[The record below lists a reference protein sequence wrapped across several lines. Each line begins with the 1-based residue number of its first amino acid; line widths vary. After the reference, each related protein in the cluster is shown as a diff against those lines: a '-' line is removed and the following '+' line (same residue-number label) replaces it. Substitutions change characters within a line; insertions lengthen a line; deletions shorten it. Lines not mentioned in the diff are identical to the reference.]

1 MKDAETYYVDYLPVG
16 AIVIVKGN
24 VKKIAVMSRGVM
36 TKIAG
41 ELVRFDYGGV
51 FYPEGIMGENI
62 IYFNHED
69 IHKIVHEG
77 YVDEDE
83 ILMKENINAWIKKMD
98 IKKGKPYDINMKNL
112 TEKVNNL

>member
-1 MKDAETYYVDYLPVG
+1 MGYVDYLPIG
-16 AIVIVKGN
+16 AIVVVKGN
-24 VKKIAVMSRGVM
+24 VKKIAVMARGVM
-36 TKIAG
+36 TKIEG
-41 ELVRFDYGGV
+41 EVVGFDYGGV
-51 FYPEGIMGENI
+51 FYPEGIVGENI

-83 ILMKENINAWIKKMD
+83 QLMKDNIHEWLKKMD

-112 TEKVNNL
+112 SSKMDKLK